1 MAPRKEKSEKAST
14 EQGNSMI
21 LQYLKHQKL
30 VTATESCPAL
40 TFAAVLPQS
49 TIFAFIHLQAIEI
62 SANLH
67 NRVTKPYAVKALKEL
82 HEQKLITGKAAGK
95 QIVYHAI
102 QNSNDAAS
110 PEDIVAMEEEISG
123 LREEITRFKADE
135 KVLRG
140 NLNALCSTSSVSDLR
155 STLAALASEKE
166 RLLTRLGPLRS
177 GNVSTVST
185 AESLAV
191 DKSWKDWSSHA
202 NARRKICMN
211 IWGEIVEALPEG
223 KTKEELWEE
232 LGMEDDE

>member
-1 MAPRKEKSEKAST
+1 
-14 EQGNSMI
+14 
-21 LQYLKHQKL
+21 
-30 VTATESCPAL
+30 
-40 TFAAVLPQS
+40 
-49 TIFAFIHLQAIEI
+49 
-62 SANLH
+62 
-67 NRVTKPYAVKALKEL
+67 
-82 HEQKLITGKAAGK
+82 
-95 QIVYHAI
+95 
-102 QNSNDAAS
+102 
-110 PEDIVAMEEEISG
+110 MEEEISG

-223 KTKEELWEE
+223 KTKEELWVSIGLRTPMQTTNLNRKSLEWRTTSSAGKGGWGIW
-232 LGMEDDE
+232 LGRWRSVCFANSRQPLFA